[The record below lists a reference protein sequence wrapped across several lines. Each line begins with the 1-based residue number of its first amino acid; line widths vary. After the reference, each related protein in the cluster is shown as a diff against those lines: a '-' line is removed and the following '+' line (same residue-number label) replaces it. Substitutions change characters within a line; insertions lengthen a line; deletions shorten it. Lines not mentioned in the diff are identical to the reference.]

1 MLCNFSEYL
10 KDRTKPQDLNALIK
24 HAKPWVTMVTSELL
38 DYQNQFST
46 EVVKNL
52 LLTPAD
58 KNRIL
63 IHINK
68 LSEKNIKLSEFIHSS
83 DKYYNTLINTLD
95 CIFQR
100 QFQHNPLEKQ
110 KHFYAFEKIHSGV
123 GLQFHI
129 VDHSDTIINEFII
142 KAQSSIGDKEKKK
155 KKSTSQGQKLTF
167 SDELK
172 KNLEKT
178 EVNAQNIIDR
188 RGPHAEDQFFSEHY
202 TTMID
207 HIVKFS
213 TENPG
218 IIRHPTDEL
227 SLTHLSG
234 ARVEFILSSSV
245 CGSCQH
251 YFRALRHALN
261 DKKIFIPIV
270 IYAKSATNTT
280 NVKDSVTYIDMSA
293 NYKMQNFSWKET
305 DIKVEREQK
314 RLINAQEGP
323 LKEDIEEY
331 SHFEQLG
338 RSVLPLLQLNKS
350 LATMFWKVLASYR
363 GSSIYFEWLKE
374 FTARL
379 FNLFEKRTNPNENF
393 FRDLPVGPDNCS
405 DIPPDVFK
413 IIHSK
418 NFKPVG
424 TEQLMPAKEAFFL
437 ILFGISDN
445 EKYEPLTYIE
455 YLYWTSFVEAA
466 QNGKCTIGL
475 GKDQKI
481 FSIEDFSSIA
491 IFVKKFEGLIP
502 DENLENLIRKENNI
516 PPDEDLDQGYE
527 QNVQNKPN

>member
-10 KDRTKPQDLNALIK
+10 KKNKICPKDLKTLKTNAKL
-24 HAKPWVTMVTSELL
+24 WVTMVTPEILY
-38 DYQNQFST
+38 YQNQLPS
-46 EVVKNL
+46 EDVKRL
-52 LLTPAD
+52 LITPEN

-63 IHINK
+63 NHINK
-68 LSEKNIKLSEFIHSS
+68 LSNNIELSKFIDSS
-83 DKYYNTLINTLD
+83 DKYYNTLINALD

-110 KHFYAFEKIHSGV
+110 KHFYPFNKNHSGV
-123 GLQFHI
+123 ALQFHI
-129 VDHSDTIINEFII
+129 VDHSDTIINESII
-142 KAQSSIGDKEKKK
+142 KSQSTIGNKKNN
-155 KKSTSQGQKLTF
+155 SQGPKLTF

-178 EVNAQNIIDR
+178 GVNAQNIIDR
-188 RGPHAEDQFFSEHY
+188 RDPHAEDKFFSEHY

-270 IYAKSATNTT
+270 IYAKSVTNRTDMT
-280 NVKDSVTYIDMSA
+280 DSVTYIDMSA

-350 LATMFWKVLASYR
+350 LATMFWQVLASYPGR
-363 GSSIYFEWLKE
+363 SIYFEWLKE

-379 FNLFEKRTNPNENF
+379 FNLFEKRTNPNGNF

-445 EKYEPLTYIE
+445 KKYEPLTYIE
-455 YLYWTSFVEAA
+455 YLYWTYFVEAA